1 MTYVCSDIHGN
12 FDRYNK
18 AVSKLNEDDE
28 LIILG
33 DVIDRGKYGIEILQD
48 IMKRDNVHLIMGN
61 HEFMMLDVL
70 MELMNSSSTD
80 NFKNSE
86 SLKLWLNPN
95 NGGTITYSKLTS
107 LDAEDAYNIMQFLL
121 DLPLFIRLNVGDK
134 SFHLSHAS
142 AHPKYRGT
150 NTLKITDIDKE
161 NLDSDLT
168 KLLWESPF
176 DRYNYSDKDNYD
188 LKNETYIVGHRPV
201 QMFGTTEMIS
211 IKGKIFDI
219 DGGCALLDKYDNNL
233 ILLCLDTMEEEY
245 IN

>member
-12 FDRYNK
+12 LDRYNK
-18 AVSKLNEDDE
+18 VVSKLSEDDE

-70 MELMNSSSTD
+70 MDLLNSESTD
-80 NFKNSE
+80 DFKNSE
-86 SLKLWLNPN
+86 GLKLWLNPN
-95 NGGTITYSKLTS
+95 NGGTVTYSKLVS
-107 LDAEDAYNIMQFLL
+107 LGAEEAYDILQFLI
-121 DLPLFIRLNVGDK
+121 DLPLFVRLSIDDK
-134 SFHLSHAS
+134 KFHLSHAS
-142 AHPKYRGT
+142 SHPKYRGID
-150 NTLKITDIDKE
+150 TLKMTDIDKKDLE
-161 NLDSDLT
+161 DDLT

-176 DRYNYSDKDNYD
+176 DPVHYSDKNKYD
-188 LKNETYIVGHRPV
+188 LENEIYVVGHRPV
-201 QMFGTTEMIS
+201 QMFGTTEMVS
-211 IKGKIFDI
+211 IKSKIFDI